1 MGGAL
6 ASFPTMSGG
15 IGSAKVCASAAR
27 HGYWWP
33 QTFVE
38 TAFEGG
44 DGRGTR
50 AFGRRTMKGR
60 VANASELDERV
71 DSI

>member
-38 TAFEGG
+38 TPL
-44 DGRGTR
+44 R
-50 AFGRRTMKGR
+50 AGMA
-60 VANASELDERV
+60 VVPERLGEER
-71 DSI
+71 